1 MTRYCTALP
10 TPSGFPAVINFQG
23 SQSVAANDVSLFVSS
38 APSNT
43 FGLFYYG
50 LTQASAPGGNGIIC
64 VGAPFYRLPPVQA
77 DLLGTAFFTYNIA
90 LPPTP
95 AATITPGTT
104 WNFSFWFRQM
114 SPAGYN
120 FSDALSIPF
129 CN

>member
-10 TPSGFPAVINFQG
+10 TPSGPPAAIDFGG
-23 SQSVAANDVSLFVSS
+23 SQSVSANDVNLFVSN
-38 APSNT
+38 APAFT
-43 FGLFYYG
+43 FGLFFYG
-50 LTQASAPGGNGIIC
+50 LSQANVPGGDGIIC
-64 VGAPFYRLPPVQA
+64 VGSPFYRLPPVQA
-77 DLLGTAFFTYNIA
+77 DVFGVAGYHYNIA

-120 FSDALSIPF
+120 FSDAISIPF